1 MKSVADLRQDVAEPI
16 TAGTDTQLAASACA
30 GPFREE
36 TRRLFVDVAQQ
47 GIIAAGVKPA
57 PRPVFRKLHGIAH
70 GSLRLHSDL
79 PDRFRHGLLAQSS
92 YAAWVRFSSDTRPQ
106 TPDRENS
113 TLGIAI
119 KLFGVTGATLDED
132 DPDAGTC
139 DLLLQNHDRF
149 FVDNG
154 QDFCEFSHAA
164 VLGDFDAYIAAHPE
178 TKVVL
183 DEMAKPEA
191 SALGATYWSVL
202 PYACG
207 PEVAVKYRLAPLGA
221 PAGGTLP
228 VEDPDY
234 LKADLA
240 RRLASGAASFEF
252 AVQPFTS
259 DTETPL
265 DKAMKRWPT
274 PFLPI
279 GVLTLDRQVV
289 GAPGQAAY
297 GENLSFHPW
306 RVPPSNQPLG
316 SIADARRIT
325 YRSSAHLRRT
335 VNGVPAV
342 EPRRAR

>member
-1 MKSVADLRQDVAEPI
+1 MKSVADLRRDVTEPT
-16 TAGTDTQLAASACA
+16 TAGTDTQLAVSGCAAS
-30 GPFREE
+30 FREE
-36 TRRLFVDVAQQ
+36 TRRLFVDVVQR

-70 GSLRLHSDL
+70 GSLQLHSDL

-132 DPDAGTC
+132 DPDAGTG

-154 QDFCEFSHAA
+154 QDFCAFSHAA
-164 VLGDFDAYIAAHPE
+164 VLGDFDAYISAHPE
-178 TKVVL
+178 TKAVL

-191 SALGATYWSVL
+191 SVLGATYWSVL

-207 PEVAVKYRLAPLGA
+207 PEVAVKYRLTPLDA
-221 PAGGTLP
+221 RAGGTIP
-228 VEDPDY
+228 DDPDY

-240 RRLASGAASFEF
+240 RRLASGSASFEL

-259 DTETPL
+259 DAVTPL
-265 DKAMKRWPT
+265 DKAMTRWPT
-274 PFLPI
+274 PFQPI
-279 GVLTLDRQVV
+279 GVLTVSRQAV

-306 RVPPSNQPLG
+306 RVPPANQPLG
-316 SIADARRIT
+316 SIADARRVT